1 MLFLCRAMHFS
12 LWATLG
18 PRYGAI
24 ALTWRKVSSGAHR
37 KASGRWICRDVEI
50 SRGRDRGLGLGLAVA
65 AAPIPSVR
73 YMSLCKAL
81 PVKGLVAS

>member
-18 PRYGAI
+18 PRYRAI
-24 ALTWRKVSSGAHR
+24 ALLEEGVKRGASQSFR
-37 KASGRWICRDVEI
+37 TLDLSKCEI

>member
-1 MLFLCRAMHFS
+1 
-12 LWATLG
+12 
-18 PRYGAI
+18 
-24 ALTWRKVSSGAHR
+24 VAHR
-37 KASGRWICRDVEI
+37 KASGRWICRDVKI